1 MLRTGRVKKQCETVG
16 FCLNHSNM
24 GTIWILTFGFYTLF
38 LVLICIRLTRRKSDF
53 DDKENTDVCNRN
65 HLRCYALQ

>member
-1 MLRTGRVKKQCETVG
+1 
-16 FCLNHSNM
+16 M